1 MAAFLR
7 PAQRPTAVEFTFTSA
22 QIAVMQVPLEVTL
35 DFWSVANY
43 TMLNI
48 HVEIIR
54 HIGHRMMCWKEISYR
69 FIGSWLNVN
78 PCQSHPKS
86 ISPKN
91 KEHLRFEVWKFQ
103 HHWPYCFVQIWFAKN
118 PSISRS
124 SFINEHTDQTLDTSF
139 QVIIG
144 IAVTMPLIHGSLWCI
159 SMMAS
164 RNGVSII
171 IPGSQA
177 ELETLKS
184 LWKVNSVWESW

>member
-1 MAAFLR
+1 
-7 PAQRPTAVEFTFTSA
+7 
-22 QIAVMQVPLEVTL
+22 MQVPLEVTL

-43 TMLNI
+43 TMLVI

-54 HIGHRMMCWKEISYR
+54 HVGHTMMCRKETAYR

-86 ISPKN
+86 ISQKN

-103 HHWPYCFVQIWFAKN
+103 HHWPYCFVQIWFAQN
-118 PSISRS
+118 PSISQS

-159 SMMAS
+159 SMMT
-164 RNGVSII
+164 
-171 IPGSQA
+171 QA
-177 ELETLKS
+177 ETGYRLLFQARRR
-184 LWKVNSVWESW
+184 NSKPWNLCERWIQFGNHDNLIYNLPSVYQRRYPNSQIIM